1 MQDKKKLIDAP
12 EATEA
17 ASTVYH
23 IPVLLNQ
30 VLETL
35 VNKPDGLYMDVT
47 FGGGGHSQAILDT
60 FPKSKVV
67 GLDWDKDAH
76 ENAAPLLEK
85 YPERL
90 QVLFGSF
97 AHIYKTIK
105 KYGIGNVQGI
115 LADFGTSQHQIHH
128 KEGFSFKTDTP
139 LDMRMSNSHF
149 RVTAATI
156 VASATPEELR
166 HILWTYGE
174 ESHAKRIVNAIVEA
188 RKKTRIKTTAQLADL
203 VESVVHRRGSA
214 THPATKTFQ
223 ALRIVVNRELQNI
236 ESFLPAAFQA
246 LQPGGRLAC
255 ISFHSL
261 EDRLVKEFFR
271 QRAQEGTAKLITRK
285 ALIADDHER
294 AANPSSRSAKLRVIE
309 KI

>member
-1 MQDKKKLIDAP
+1 MQKKKKIQEEVAP
-12 EATEA
+12 T
-17 ASTVYH
+17 
-23 IPVLLNQ
+23 PVLETYHVPVLVNQ

-35 VNKPDGLYMDVT
+35 VTKPDSLYIDVT
-47 FGGGGHSQAILDT
+47 FGGGGHSKAILDT
-60 FPKSKVV
+60 FPQSNVV

-76 ENAAPLLEK
+76 DNAQELLEA
-85 YPERL
+85 YPDRL

-97 AHIYKTIK
+97 AHIYKVIK
-105 KYGIGNVQGI
+105 KYKLEAVQGI
-115 LADFGTSQHQIHH
+115 LADFGTSQHQIHC
-128 KEGFSFKTDTP
+128 KEGFSFVHDTP

-174 ESHAKRIVNAIVEA
+174 EQNAKRIVNAIVEE
-188 RKKTRIKTTAQLADL
+188 RKKSRIKTTKQLAEL
-203 VESVVHRRGSA
+203 IERVIPRRGAS

-236 ESFLPAAFQA
+236 ESFLPAALEA
-246 LQPGGRLAC
+246 LPKGGRLAC

-261 EDRLVKEFFR
+261 EDRLVKTFFN
-271 QRAQEGTAKLITRK
+271 QKVQEGRGKLITKK
-285 ALIADDHER
+285 ALIADDQER
-294 AANPSSRSAKLRVIE
+294 SANPSSRSAKLRVIE
-309 KI
+309 KL

>member
-1 MQDKKKLIDAP
+1 MQEDKKELTSPAQD
-12 EATEA
+12 
-17 ASTVYH
+17 TVYH
-23 IPVLLNQ
+23 VPVLLNQ

-35 VNKPDGLYMDVT
+35 VNKPDGLYLDVT
-47 FGGGGHSQAILDT
+47 FGGGGHSKAILEQ
-60 FPKSKVV
+60 FPKSRVV

-76 ENAAPLLEK
+76 ENAEPLLEE

-90 QVLFGSF
+90 QLLFGSF
-97 AHIYKTIK
+97 AHMYKTIK
-105 KYGIGNVQGI
+105 KYGITNIQGI

-128 KEGFSFKTDTP
+128 KEGFSFNNDTP

-156 VASATPEELR
+156 IATATPEELR

-174 ESHAKRIVNAIVEA
+174 EQHAKRIVNAIVEE
-188 RKKTRIKTTAQLADL
+188 RKKKRIKTTGQLAAL
-203 VESVVHRRGSA
+203 IETVVHRRGST

-236 ESFLPAAFQA
+236 ESFLPSAFQA

-271 QRAQEGTAKLITRK
+271 QRAQEGTAQLITKK
-285 ALIADDHER
+285 ALVADDQER
-294 AANPSSRSAKLRVIE
+294 ATNPSSRSAKLRVLE